1 MKPGTDAG
9 LRALPFGQAV
19 RCALAMHTCPVS
31 FWAVVERRDGEGD
44 VLLPALSFAQLG
56 ARALPWVLVGGAVLG
71 AWLWLTQLTRARDAA
86 LVSQAVTMQA
96 LNVET
101 AARQAVTA
109 ALVRSEQALEQR
121 ERTRQTQA
129 HVLSQ
134 QRGQLDDTL
143 KALPWAAARVPD
155 GVLERLRAAAA
166 DGDGG
171 AGADATAEPA
181 AAD

>member
-1 MKPGTDAG
+1 MAPGKDAEP
-9 LRALPFGQAV
+9 PFGQSV
-19 RCALAMHTCPVS
+19 RRALLLSTCPLS
-31 FWAVVERRDGEGD
+31 FFDIVARHDHEHAVLPIVVAPWLR
-44 VLLPALSFAQLG
+44 LLPYALG
-56 ARALPWVLVGGAVLG
+56 AAVLVAT
-71 AWLWLTQLTRARDAA
+71 WLWVSHLVRARDAA
-86 LVSQAVTMQA
+86 LVAQAVTAQA
-96 LNVET
+96 LGVET

-129 HVLSQ
+129 HQLSQ

-171 AGADATAEPA
+171 AGADAAAEPA